1 MKPAK
6 QAALEKAGWKVG
18 SAEEFVGPAAFTAS
32 DIRATLL
39 AHYKWQRAQVDDFLK
54 TLAKD
59 KVKHAKPA
67 ADRS

>member
-1 MKPAK
+1 MSDSS
-6 QAALEKAGWKVG
+6 V
-18 SAEEFVGPAAFTAS
+18 AFTPA

-59 KVKHAKPA
+59 RAKHANSV
-67 ADRS
+67 AD